1 MGLFGFGKKKDQ
13 EEKTEKGGF
22 FGFGKKKVKEQEEVK
37 TEAVKPV
44 EAVQPAEQPAQDEE
58 ENLTAEEQINVQEQ
72 LIAEEAAVEET
83 AEEKVPA
90 AQAESVAEIEPIAE
104 EKVEEKKEEPVLQEE
119 KKKGLFSRLWE
130 GLSKTRGNFS
140 GRVDELIEA
149 TEEIDDDFYEDLV
162 DILIM
167 SDMGVR
173 TSDKVI
179 QELKKRVEEQ
189 KITDAKK
196 AREILKDIL
205 KGIMTM
211 PRKPLKWPM
220 VMLVVGVNGVGKTT
234 TIGKLAMRFKDAR
247 HSVVLAAADTFRA
260 AAADQL
266 QIWSER
272 AQVPIVRHAEGA
284 DPAAVVFDGI
294 KKARASEADLL
305 IVDTAGRLHNK
316 KNLMDELN
324 KIFRVITREYEEAE
338 VRTLLVIDATTGQN
352 GLQQAKEFSE
362 VTDVT
367 GIVLTKL
374 DGTAKGGIAVAI
386 MDELKLPVLYIGVG
400 EGIEDLQAFDAN
412 AFVDAIF

>member
-44 EAVQPAEQPAQDEE
+44 EAVQPVEHPAQVEE

-72 LIAEEAAVEET
+72 PITEEAAVEET

-90 AQAESVAEIEPIAE
+90 AQAEPVAEIEPIAE
-104 EKVEEKKEEPVLQEE
+104 KKVEEKREEPVLQEE